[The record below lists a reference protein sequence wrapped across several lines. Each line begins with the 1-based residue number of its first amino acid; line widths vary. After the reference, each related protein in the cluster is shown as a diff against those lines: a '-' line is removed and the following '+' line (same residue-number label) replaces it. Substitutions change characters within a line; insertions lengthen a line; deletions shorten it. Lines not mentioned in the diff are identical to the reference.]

1 LRREVPALGNC
12 RRDLTDARVDPERR
26 LVTLE
31 RRDPGGSRAV
41 VVANLGQRSQQ
52 IPLDTYKLRL
62 RVATHPALPSGD
74 LSGASAAVWT
84 T

>member
-1 LRREVPALGNC
+1 
-12 RRDLTDARVDPERR
+12 
-26 LVTLE
+26 
-31 RRDPGGSRAV
+31 V
-41 VVANLGQRSQQ
+41 VVANLCKRSQQ

-62 RVATHPALPSGD
+62 RVATRPALPSGD